1 MKILITIFL
10 MLFMIAGCSN
20 KEIKTINPDEITF
33 GTLKIYKD
41 STFVNDIRLMEN
53 EKLLKEAVETYNN
66 AKYLSVEEDEN
77 ENQKQVNIDPIST
90 DGNLEEELSASY
102 FTIHVES
109 TDNNYYIG
117 YKGDNIFK
125 VIVSEDSFKDRPFEY
140 FVESKEL
147 KEIIIE
153 NE

>member
-1 MKILITIFL
+1 MKKFITIFL
-10 MLFMIAGCSN
+10 MFFMIVGCSN

-33 GTLKIYKD
+33 GTLKIHKD
-41 STFVNDIRLMEN
+41 GTLVKDIRLTEN
-53 EKLLKEAVETYNN
+53 GKLLKETVENYNN
-66 AKYLSVEEDEN
+66 AKFFSVEEDEN
-77 ENQKQVNIDPIST
+77 QVNIDPIPT

-102 FTIHVES
+102 FTINVES
-109 TDNNYYIG
+109 TGNDYYIG

-125 VIVSEDSFKDRPFEY
+125 VIASGDSFKDRPFEY
-140 FVESKEL
+140 FVESEEL